1 MGDAL
6 TACPTGLGAEAPPNG
21 WGFEVEPSLL
31 PPPPSDETGLVCVC
45 GVAPESAFGTG
56 FASEFE
62 LALVCG
68 IGGFEAA
75 DIWAVVPEVVGAS
88 ALGGELSPVPLAL
101 DGLGSEL
108 GLDGAALGVAAVVA
122 LAVAAGPVSTLE
134 LDADD

>member
-6 TACPTGLGAEAPPNG
+6 TASPTGLGAEAPTDG

-31 PPPPSDETGLVCVC
+31 PPPPSDETGLAGVC
-45 GVAPESAFGTG
+45 GV
-56 FASEFE
+56 
-62 LALVCG
+62 
-68 IGGFEAA
+68 GGFEAA
-75 DIWAVVPEVVGAS
+75 GVWAVVLEVVDAF
-88 ALGGELSPVPLAL
+88 ALGGELSPAPVVL

-108 GLDGAALGVAAVVA
+108 GLDGAGLVVT